1 MTEKF
6 QELLKKMRAAFDS
19 ADKHPSWNTEKED
32 AVWEKIKTQ
41 TVAQEQTSPH
51 LRWLRW
57 TAAAG
62 VLIITAALYLIY
74 SGRHNPAPAV
84 AQSNRP
90 ISPGANRAYLVLAT
104 GQRVV
109 LDDAQKGAVTT
120 QGGTN
125 VVKLDSGV
133 LAYHP
138 TTSGGSTMYN
148 TVVTPRGGQY
158 QLILPD
164 GTKVWL
170 NASTSLRFP
179 TAFNTGRR
187 EVELTGEAYFEV
199 RHLSGRP
206 FTVRTGRHTI
216 EDIGTAFNINAYD
229 DEPVAKVTLTEGEAR
244 VTGQRALTL
253 HPGQQA
259 RWQAEDPETLATD
272 VDTEDVLAWKN
283 GQISFMNPDFSCVMR
298 QISRWYDVDVRYSG
312 AVPKARFFGIVSRGV
327 YLSTL
332 LEFFEHNNIH
342 IRLDGRTLIVAP
354 Q

>member
-32 AVWEKIKTQ
+32 AVWGRIK
-41 TVAQEQTSPH
+41 EQTTGRKQTTRP
-51 LRWLRW
+51 LTLLRW
-57 TAAAG
+57 TAAAAI
-62 VLIITAALYLIY
+62 LIIIAAIYLIY
-74 SGRHNPAPAV
+74 SGRHNTAPAV
-84 AQSNRP
+84 AKSTIP

-109 LDDAQKGAVTT
+109 LDDAKKGSVTT

-138 TTSGGSTMYN
+138 TTSAGATLYN

-179 TAFNTGRR
+179 TAFSAGRR

-199 RHLSGRP
+199 RHLPGQP
-206 FTVRTGRHTI
+206 FTVRTGHHTI

-244 VTGQRALTL
+244 VNGQRSLTL
-253 HPGQQA
+253 HPGQQV
-259 RWQAEDPETLATD
+259 RWQADDPETLAKD

-298 QISRWYDVDVRYSG
+298 QISRWYDVDIRYTG

-342 IRLDGRTLIVAP
+342 IRMDGRTLIVAP